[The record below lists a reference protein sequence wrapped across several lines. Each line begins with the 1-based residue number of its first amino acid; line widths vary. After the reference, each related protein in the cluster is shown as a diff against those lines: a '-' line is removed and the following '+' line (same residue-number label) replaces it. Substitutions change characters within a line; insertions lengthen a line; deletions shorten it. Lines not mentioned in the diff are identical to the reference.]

1 MRDLARTA
9 TQTVAERLAPRPG
22 AARRADARDDM
33 VARAGEPT
41 LPRTLAELDAIREEC
56 RAMVLRSAGIS
67 GVAAA
72 VPIPV
77 ADIGVDVSL
86 FLRLIPA
93 INRQFGLSAEQ
104 VEALDTR
111 TKELVF
117 VSVTSVGSQVVGKVV
132 TTELIVALFKR
143 IGVRVAAKSA
153 AKWVPVLGQAAAAT
167 ISFGAMRLVGNRHVE
182 DCYRVARSVIEAGG
196 PIIDVHAG

>member
-9 TQTVAERLAPRPG
+9 TKTVAERLALRPG
-22 AARRADARDDM
+22 TGPRTDARD
-33 VARAGEPT
+33 VAVTRPGT
-41 LPRTLAELDAIREEC
+41 SSFPRSLAELDAIREEC
-56 RAMVLRSAGIS
+56 RAMVLRSAGVS

-72 VPIPV
+72 VPIPA

-93 INRQFGLSAEQ
+93 INRKFCLSAEQ
-104 VEALDTR
+104 IQELDTR

-132 TTELIVALFKR
+132 TTEVIVALLKR
-143 IGVRVAAKSA
+143 IGVRVTAKSVV
-153 AKWVPVLGQAAAAT
+153 KWVPVLGQAAAAT

-182 DCYRVARSVIEAGG
+182 DCYRVARAVIEAEL
-196 PIIDVHAG
+196 PVVDVGAE